1 MARTIDTPV
10 GSAPVVP
17 VMIMTFGAYLCWFG
31 VHYWR
36 SDTPYPTDP
45 LKAVLTGKAIPKPD
59 RSAADT
65 ALEGIVTTS
74 AAATAAASAG
84 SLTGNQPTG
93 PAAGSQ
99 ATGGGNQI
107 AAQSLKY
114 IGSSYVF
121 GGAADRVG
129 NWDCS
134 SFTSFVL
141 GHDLGYKLPGGKW
154 GDPGFPPHA
163 HGPATGNYLLFGKP
177 VTRAQAQKGDLIV
190 SSEHMGIVVDP
201 AAQTYMSAKTP
212 ILGTNVGSYASSFPG
227 GSPSF
232 RRVT

>member
-1 MARTIDTPV
+1 MARTINTPI
-10 GSAPVVP
+10 GTAPVLP
-17 VMIMTFGAYLCWFG
+17 VMIMAFGGYLCWFG

-45 LKAVLTGKAIPKPD
+45 LKAVLTGKPIPTPD
-59 RSAADT
+59 RSADQA
-65 ALEGIVTTS
+65 AIKGIVTS
-74 AAATAAASAG
+74 AAAATATASAG

-93 PAAGSQ
+93 AAAGSQ

-121 GGAADRVG
+121 GGNADRVG

-177 VTRAQAQKGDLIV
+177 VARGQAQKGDLIV
-190 SSEHMGIVVDP
+190 SSEHMGIVVDA

-227 GSPSF
+227 GSPVF